1 MSEKDSEKEEVAE
14 STAVKPRK
22 PRESYIVQQ
31 PPQPVVQT
39 APAQA
44 GPAVPREM
52 TPEEK
57 EFMKALT
64 NLFTTAQEFGLT
76 LASIDVEKEDL
87 DPEIKELIEQGRE
100 VAKAVK
106 RFQRLIK
113 KRMPAE

>member
-1 MSEKDSEKEEVAE
+1 MSEKEEAAE
-14 STAVKPRK
+14 STAVKHRK
-22 PRESYIVQQ
+22 PRESYIIQQ
-31 PPQPVVQT
+31 PQPPAAE
-39 APAQA
+39 APAT
-44 GPAVPREM
+44 PVPREM

-76 LASIDVEKEDL
+76 LASIDVEKDDL

-113 KRMPAE
+113 RRMPTE